1 MADFTLFLG
10 NKNYSSW
17 SLRAWLVMKQC
28 GVPFDEEVVPL
39 READTRTA
47 IMRHS
52 PSGKLP
58 VLEVGSDLVVC
69 ESIAIAEYLAERF
82 PAAKLWPADRGARAF
97 ARAVSAEMHTGFAEL
112 RKTVP
117 FNCRHPA
124 KPKALTEAVQA
135 EIARMT
141 QIWSDCRA
149 RFGADGALLFGGF
162 TIADAMFAPEVIRI
176 AGTGVALPEPAKAY
190 AAAIMALPAIAEW
203 QAAAAAEPWL
213 IPEFEV

>member
-1 MADFTLFLG
+1 MADFTLYLG

-47 IMRHS
+47 ILRHS

-58 VLEVGSDLVVC
+58 ALEVGGDLVVC

-82 PAAKLWPADRGARAF
+82 PTAKLWPADRTARAL
-97 ARAVSAEMHTGFAEL
+97 ARAVSAEMHTGFADL
-112 RKTVP
+112 RKAVP

-124 KPKALTEAVQA
+124 KPKALTEGVQA
-135 EIARMT
+135 DIARMT

-149 RFGADGALLFGGF
+149 RFGADGAMLFGSF

-176 AGTGVALPEPAKAY
+176 AGTGTALPEVAKAY
-190 AAAIMALPAIAEW
+190 VDAVMALPAIVEW
-203 QAAAAAEPWL
+203 HTAAAAEPWL